1 MSATDTNKGGEPAD
15 SDEPEVPDHDGAPV
29 AVAHSSEEADEA
41 AEAVEAD
48 GGPVDDP
55 VRSSPARVLAVFAA
69 LAAVWVL
76 AGPVWVF
83 IILAIVL
90 MLFLHELGHYL
101 TARRAGMLVTEFFI
115 GFGPRIWSF
124 RRGEVEYGLKAI
136 PAGAY
141 VRIVGMSNL
150 DEVHPADEARTYR
163 QQPFWQRFSVA
174 VARSTMHFLLAFVL
188 LFTLFVGF
196 GEPDRSAWTIA
207 RITPSESLPQNGE
220 PVVSPAIEAG
230 LRPGDRIVAV
240 DDVTIEEFTDLKDAI
255 ETRPGETV
263 TLTVE
268 RDGDTFEAS
277 TTLLGQGPDG
287 AEEGFLGV
295 SPDVPRRTLGPL
307 AAAQRSA
314 STFGEVVVGSVG
326 SIPKGVS
333 NLFQAAADSTSS
345 DEPSTPTVSD
355 EGVSSDPNQNRI
367 VSIYGAARLGEQA
380 VEYGMATVLYLFA
393 IVNIFIGIFNL
404 LPLLP
409 LDGGHVAI
417 AIYEKFREW
426 RLGNQRRY
434 FVDVGRLLPVTYAVV
449 LVMVTVGLLSIYMD
463 VINPVNLPG

>member
-1 MSATDTNKGGEPAD
+1 MSATDTNQGGGSSAPDGPFVPA
-15 SDEPEVPDHDGAPV
+15 HDGAPL
-29 AVAHSSEEADEA
+29 AEAPAEEQT
-41 AEAVEAD
+41 EAVEAVEAV
-48 GGPVDDP
+48 GLPADD
-55 VRSSPARVLAVFAA
+55 VVQSSPLRILAVFAA
-69 LAAVWVL
+69 LAAIWVL
-76 AGPVWVF
+76 ASPVWVF
-83 IILAIVL
+83 VILAIVL

-150 DEVHPADEARTYR
+150 DEVDPADEARTYR

-174 VARSTMHFLLAFVL
+174 VAGSTMHFLLAFVL

-196 GEPDRSAWTIA
+196 GEPDRSAWTID
-207 RITPSESLPQNGE
+207 RITPSEGLQQNGE
-220 PVVSPAIEAG
+220 PVPSPAVEAG
-230 LRPGDRIVAV
+230 LRSGDRIVAV
-240 DDVTIEEFTDLKDAI
+240 DDVVIDEFTDLKDAI
-255 ETRPGETV
+255 ETRPGDTV

-268 RDGDTFEAS
+268 RDGETFEAT
-277 TTLLGQGPDG
+277 TTLLTQGPDG

-295 SPDVPRRTLGPL
+295 SGDVPLRRLGPL
-307 AAAQRSA
+307 AAVQRSG
-314 STFGEVVVGSVG
+314 STFGTVVAGSLG

-333 NLFQAAADSTSS
+333 NLFQAAADSTSTDDQSTQVTDS
-345 DEPSTPTVSD
+345 DP
-355 EGVSSDPNQNRI
+355 SSDPNQNRI

-380 VEYGMATVLYLFA
+380 VRLGMATVLILFA
-393 IVNIFIGIFNL
+393 MVNIFIGIFNL

-417 AIYEKFREW
+417 AVYEKVREW
-426 RLGNQRRY
+426 RLGNRRRY
-434 FVDVGRLLPVTYAVV
+434 FADVGKLLPLTYAVV
-449 LVMVTVGLLSIYMD
+449 MVMVGIGVLTLYMD
-463 VINPVNLPG
+463 VINPIDLPN

>member
-1 MSATDTNKGGEPAD
+1 MDPTPAGNAQAPPPTETHDPATAALLRGLNAPQRQAVL
-15 SDEPEVPDHDGAPV
+15 SDA
-29 AVAHSSEEADEA
+29 
-41 AEAVEAD
+41 
-48 GGPVDDP
+48 
-55 VRSSPARVLAVFAA
+55 SPLRILAVLAA
-69 LAAVWVL
+69 LAAVWIL
-76 AGPVWVF
+76 ASPVWVAV
-83 IILAIVL
+83 ILAIVL

-150 DEVHPADEARTYR
+150 DEVDPADEARTYR

-174 VARSTMHFLLAFVL
+174 VAGSTMHFLLAFAL

-196 GEPDRSAWTIA
+196 GEPDRSAWTVD
-207 RITPSESLPQNGE
+207 RITPSDGLEQNGE
-220 PVVSPAIEAG
+220 PVDSPAVEAG
-230 LRPGDRIVAV
+230 LRPGDRVVAV
-240 DDVTIEEFTDLKDAI
+240 DGEVVDDFAELKDVV
-255 ETRPGETV
+255 ESLPGETV

-268 RDGDTFEAS
+268 RDGDTFETT
-277 TTLLGQGPDG
+277 TTLLSQGPDG
-287 AEEGFLGV
+287 AEEGFLGING
-295 SPDVPRRTLGPL
+295 DVPLRRLGPL
-307 AAAQRSA
+307 AAIQRSGA
-314 STFGEVVVGSVG
+314 TFGEVVAGSLT

-345 DEPSTPTVSD
+345 DDSSTPTVSD
-355 EGVSSDPNQNRI
+355 DGVSSDPNQNRI

-380 VEYGMATVLYLFA
+380 ARLGMATVLILFA
-393 IVNIFIGIFNL
+393 MINIFIGIFNL

-426 RLGNQRRY
+426 RLGNHRRY
-434 FVDVGRLLPVTYAVV
+434 FVDVGKLLPVTYAVV
-449 LVMVTVGLLSIYMD
+449 MVMVGIGVLTLYMD
-463 VINPVNLPG
+463 VINPINLPN

>member
-1 MSATDTNKGGEPAD
+1 MSATDTNQGGGPAAP
-15 SDEPEVPDHDGAPV
+15 DEPGLPDHDGAPV
-29 AVAHSSEEADEA
+29 AAYHEADESIDA
-41 AEAVEAD
+41 AVPSEAVATA
-48 GGPVDDP
+48 DDP
-55 VRSSPARVLAVFAA
+55 VQSSPLRILAVLGG
-69 LAAVWVL
+69 LAAVWIL
-76 AGPVWVF
+76 ASPVWVF
-83 IILAIVL
+83 VILAIVL

-150 DEVHPADEARTYR
+150 DEVDPADEARTYR

-174 VARSTMHFLLAFVL
+174 VAGSTMHFLLAFAL

-196 GEPDRSAWTIA
+196 GEPDRSAWTVD
-207 RITPSESLPQNGE
+207 RVTPSDGLEQNGE
-220 PVVSPAIEAG
+220 PVDSPAVEAG

-240 DDVTIEEFTDLKDAI
+240 NDEGVDDFAELKDVV
-255 ETRPGETV
+255 ESLPGETV

-268 RDGDTFEAS
+268 RDGDTFETT
-277 TTLLGQGPDG
+277 TTLLSQGPDG

-295 SPDVPRRTLGPL
+295 NGDVPLRRLGPI
-307 AAAQRSA
+307 AAVQRSA
-314 STFGEVVVGSVG
+314 TTFGEVVTGSIT

-333 NLFQAAADSTSS
+333 SLFQAAADSTSS
-345 DEPSTPTVSD
+345 DEPSTEVSD
-355 EGVSSDPNQNRI
+355 TGVSSDPNQNRI

-380 VEYGMATVLYLFA
+380 VRLGMATVLILFA
-393 IVNIFIGIFNL
+393 MINIFIGIFNL

-426 RLGNQRRY
+426 RLGNNRRY
-434 FVDVGRLLPVTYAVV
+434 FVDVGKLLPVTYAVV
-449 LVMVTVGLLSIYMD
+449 MVMVGIGVLTLYMD
-463 VINPVNLPG
+463 VINPINLPN

>member
-1 MSATDTNKGGEPAD
+1 MSATDTNQGGGQAAP
-15 SDEPEVPDHDGAPV
+15 DEPDVPDHDGAPV
-29 AVAHSSEEADEA
+29 AMVHEADEA
-41 AEAVEAD
+41 TEAVDVAEAEVVAS
-48 GGPVDDP
+48 DDP
-55 VRSSPARVLAVFAA
+55 VQSSPLRILAVFAA
-69 LAAVWVL
+69 LAALWFL
-76 AGPVWVF
+76 ASPVWVF
-83 IILAIVL
+83 VILAIVL

-150 DEVHPADEARTYR
+150 DEVDPADEARTYR

-174 VARSTMHFLLAFVL
+174 VAGSTMHFLLAFVL

-196 GEPDRSAWTIA
+196 GEPDRSAWTVE
-207 RITPSESLPQNGE
+207 RVTPSEGLQQNGG
-220 PVVSPAIEAG
+220 PVASPAVEAG

-240 DDVTIEEFTDLKDAI
+240 DDVTIDEFTDLKDVV
-255 ETRPGETV
+255 ETLPGETV

-268 RDGDTFEAS
+268 RDGDTFETS
-277 TTLLGQGPDG
+277 TTLLSQGPDG
-287 AEEGFLGV
+287 GEQGFLGV
-295 SPDVPRRTLGPL
+295 SGDVPLRRLGPI
-307 AAAQRSA
+307 AAVQRSG
-314 STFGEVVVGSVG
+314 SLFGEVVVGSLS
-326 SIPKGVS
+326 SIPQGVS

-345 DEPSTPTVSD
+345 DEPSNEVS
-355 EGVSSDPNQNRI
+355 ETGVSSDPNQNRI

-380 VEYGMATVLYLFA
+380 VALGMATVLILFA
-393 IVNIFIGIFNL
+393 MINIFIGIFNL

-417 AIYEKFREW
+417 AVYEKFREW
-426 RLGNQRRY
+426 RLGNNRRY
-434 FVDVGRLLPVTYAVV
+434 FVDVGKLLPVTYAVV
-449 LVMVTVGLLSIYMD
+449 MVMVGIGVLTLYMD
-463 VINPVNLPG
+463 VINPINLPN

>member
-1 MSATDTNKGGEPAD
+1 MSATDTNQGGGQAAP
-15 SDEPEVPDHDGAPV
+15 DEPDVPDHDGAPV
-29 AVAHSSEEADEA
+29 AMVHEAEEATEA
-41 AEAVEAD
+41 VDVAEADVAAS
-48 GGPVDDP
+48 DDP
-55 VRSSPARVLAVFAA
+55 VQSSPLRILAVFAA
-69 LAAVWVL
+69 LAAIWVL
-76 AGPVWVF
+76 ASPVWVF
-83 IILAIVL
+83 VILAIVL

-150 DEVHPADEARTYR
+150 DEVDPADEARTYR

-174 VARSTMHFLLAFVL
+174 VAGSTMHFLLAFVL

-196 GEPDRSAWTIA
+196 GEPDRSAWTID
-207 RITPSESLPQNGE
+207 RITPSEALRQNGE
-220 PVVSPAIEAG
+220 QVASPAVEAG
-230 LRPGDRIVAV
+230 LQPGDRILAV
-240 DDVTIEEFTDLKDAI
+240 DDVTIDEFTDLKDVI

-263 TLTVE
+263 TLAVD
-268 RDGDTFEAS
+268 RDGDTFETT
-277 TTLLGQGPDG
+277 TTLLAQGPDG

-295 SPDVPRRTLGPL
+295 SPDVPLRTLGPI
-307 AAAQRSA
+307 AAIQRSA
-314 STFGEVVVGSVG
+314 STFGEVVVGSVS

-333 NLFQAAADSTSS
+333 SLFQAAADSTSS

-380 VEYGMATVLYLFA
+380 VALGMATVLILFA
-393 IVNIFIGIFNL
+393 MINIFIGIFNL

-417 AIYEKFREW
+417 AVYEKFREW
-426 RLGNQRRY
+426 RLGNNRRY
-434 FVDVGRLLPVTYAVV
+434 FVDVGKLLPVTYAVV
-449 LVMVTVGLLSIYMD
+449 MVMVGIGVLTLYMD
-463 VINPVNLPG
+463 VINPIDLPN